1 MSGVRDRMDGD
12 RRSDR
17 TGSSRAEHFC
27 HEGATEL
34 AQTMTEPSQV
44 DDEIDALY
52 GLRPGEF
59 VGARDALAKRLRAAG
74 DRDAADAVGRLARP
88 TVAAWAINAV
98 VRNEPEW
105 TQALVTAGRRLEEAQ
120 QALIEQ
126 GDRGAWRDA
135 TAAQREAVDRLARLA
150 DDLVRQERGSVSTA
164 VGDAIRETLHAASID
179 PDAREAVCAARLE
192 HELRAVGL
200 LGADAAPAPAPAPAA
215 PSAKPRAAST
225 SKRRPAA
232 AKAQRDDADLTPR
245 QAEAKLRED
254 AEAKRRKDAETK
266 RRKDAETKRR
276 EAERQEAERRE
287 AERREAERI
296 ARETLSE
303 AEQALAEAQES
314 ADRRA
319 AELDAA
325 AAADRAAQEALDA
338 AQATVAAARA
348 ALERALSNS

>member
-52 GLRPGEF
+52 GQRPGEF

-74 DRDAADAVGRLARP
+74 DRDAADAVRKLARP
-88 TVAAWAINAV
+88 TVAAWAVNAV

-126 GDRGAWRDA
+126 GDRGPWRDA
-135 TAAQREAVDRLARLA
+135 TAGQREAVDRLARLA

-200 LGADAAPAPAPAPAA
+200 LGADAAPAPAPSA

-232 AKAQRDDADLTPR
+232 AKAQRDDADPTPR